1 MMITPLILMSIMELG
16 MCLGN
21 VATKED
27 DLKRRK
33 NPQAIVDLKKKND
46 QDIKST

>member
-1 MMITPLILMSIMELG
+1 MSIMELG

-21 VATKED
+21 VATEAD

-33 NPQAIVDLKKKND
+33 NPLLWIVDLKKKMT
-46 QDIKST
+46 KT

>member
-1 MMITPLILMSIMELG
+1 MSIMELG

-21 VATKED
+21 VATEAD

-33 NPQAIVDLKKKND
+33 NPQAIVDLKKKMT
-46 QDIKST
+46 KT